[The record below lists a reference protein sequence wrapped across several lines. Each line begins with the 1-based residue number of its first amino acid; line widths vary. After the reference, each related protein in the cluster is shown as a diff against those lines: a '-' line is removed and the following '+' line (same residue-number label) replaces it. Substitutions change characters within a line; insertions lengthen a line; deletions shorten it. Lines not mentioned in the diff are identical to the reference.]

1 MHTLR
6 NIIATATGLVVL
18 LTCPRFSSEAPG
30 EEQAG
35 TDRQLSVRRR
45 LQRAI
50 DVTRELEG
58 KARHPKREELG
69 MIRPQPVLEEDRR
82 MSGEL
87 WCSCN
92 GEVARY
98 AEQRP
103 WSAHFSWW
111 GSRWHVANA
120 SKWPCPADALRA
132 VNAHAGEEIFPK
144 PFLKELSD
152 RTLPEVL
159 EKVADA
165 LR

>member
-18 LTCPRFSSEAPG
+18 LTCPRCPSETPG
-30 EEQAG
+30 EEQPG
-35 TDRQLSVRRR
+35 PDRPLSVRQR

-82 MSGEL
+82 TSGEL

-98 AEQRP
+98 VQLRP
-103 WSAHFSWW
+103 WTLHYFSRHFSA
-111 GSRWHVANA
+111 WHLANVP
-120 SKWPCPADALRA
+120 KWPCPADAPQLRELLGDA
-132 VNAHAGEEIFPK
+132 RRHVAGGD
-144 PFLKELSD
+144 S
-152 RTLPEVL
+152 
-159 EKVADA
+159 
-165 LR
+165 